1 MNRECLPSIPKPR
14 KRHSING
21 LTEPE
26 IRGAPLS
33 HILDNTAA
41 PLRTTSS
48 HSPIYA
54 QPTDERRSDGHRD
67 SIDFKADVAQSS
79 SRSFVSLFV
88 HSLGLDE
95 YAQSSFECLS
105 EIDYAFVQ
113 DKFATF
119 ERMAN
124 RSPFVELPSTDII
137 MMIAKRPITSLAIC
151 TVATAANT
159 ELRYRLVRT
168 FRQTISAKCIL
179 DDERSVDLMSG
190 LFIHT
195 MWHHRYMHKQQ
206 IYQYLH
212 LLTGMASE
220 QGLHRQFGLD
230 TISSRQSDREVQL
243 LFLGCYYLCTA
254 LSGLASDRPSP
265 FPWSDHLSNV
275 ALRFSFRG
283 PFPSNSNTVNLI
295 ELGRYLGDADT
306 TMRSAT
312 EACDTSAHNR
322 AWSTWHNSE
331 AELRRLKALIHKFTS
346 ITPHPDLQATTI
358 AVSSIVLQTSKQIQT
373 RLLTDMAISIK
384 DYFETILS
392 EPPSSL
398 FHFSI
403 IDWTHL
409 LSVIAILMLVLNPR
423 FEKWEAVPGALRSL
437 LEPEALLDAIV
448 ARMSAVPAHERHDE
462 LLRWFADLTAKIKM
476 KWQRDKLPR
485 PRTGSGDVSE
495 TEARFRPVNAGMY
508 SASGERSRSSISISD
523 SQIAAGGGLG
533 VGDVDIGRV
542 CKLDLLEDAFWER
555 LLQP

>member
-1 MNRECLPSIPKPR
+1 MSRDCLPSIPKPR
-14 KRHSING
+14 KRQSING
-21 LTEPE
+21 LSEPE

-33 HILDNTAA
+33 HILDSTTS
-41 PLRTTSS
+41 PLHTTSS
-48 HSPIYA
+48 HSPVHTH
-54 QPTDERRSDGHRD
+54 PGHDRRSDEPRD
-67 SIDFKADVAQSS
+67 GVEFKADAVQSS

-88 HSLGLDE
+88 HSLGLDD
-95 YAQSSFECLS
+95 YAQSSFDSLS
-105 EIDYAFVQ
+105 DIDYAFVQ
-113 DKFATF
+113 DKFAAF

-124 RSPFVELPSTDII
+124 RSPFVELPSFGDLI
-137 MMIAKRPITSLAIC
+137 MMIAKRPVTSLAIC
-151 TVATAANT
+151 TVTTTSNT
-159 ELRYRLVRT
+159 ELRHRLVRT
-168 FRQTISAKCIL
+168 FRRTISTKCIL

-220 QGLHRQFGLD
+220 QGLHRYFGLD
-230 TISSRQSDREVQL
+230 TLSSRQSDREVQL
-243 LFLGCYYLCTA
+243 LFLGCYYLCTTLA
-254 LSGLASDRPSP
+254 GFASDRPSP

-306 TMRSAT
+306 TMRRSS
-312 EACDTSAHNR
+312 EALDTSAHNR
-322 AWSTWHNSE
+322 AWSIWHNSE
-331 AELRRLKALIHKFTS
+331 AELRRLKGLIHKFTS
-346 ITPHPDLQATTI
+346 ITPHPDMQATTI
-358 AVSSIVLQTSKQIQT
+358 AVSSIVLQNSKHVQT
-373 RLLTDMAISIK
+373 RLLTDMAIGIK
-384 DYFETILS
+384 DYFDIIFA
-392 EPPSSL
+392 EPPASI
-398 FHFSI
+398 FYFSI

-409 LSVIAILMLVLNPR
+409 LSVIAILMLILNPR
-423 FEKWEAVPGALRSL
+423 FEKWEAVPGALRNL
-437 LEPEALLDAIV
+437 LEPEVLLDTVV

-462 LLRWFADLTAKIKM
+462 LLHWFADLTAKIKM

-508 SASGERSRSSISISD
+508 SGDRSRGSEP
-523 SQIAAGGGLG
+523 QGPMGGLG
-533 VGDVDIGRV
+533 VCDVDIGRV

-555 LLQP
+555 LLQS